1 MIYQTEFMKFSNFVY
16 NLFFIIMFFNFS
28 AIAQFLPNLPK
39 PSGQY
44 KIGSSEFLLKD
55 ETRREIFSADKN
67 AKREILVRVWYPAEN
82 VSKDAKKLPLWGKNT
97 KQIGFALAENLN
109 MPKSVMGFL
118 ALVPS
123 NSYDAAP
130 ILETKNKFPVVVF
143 SHGYT
148 PGFLAQNTAQME
160 ELASYGYVVFSVGHF
175 YESIVNILPDGRT
188 VLYDKNRRTRIFA
201 GSTKVGQLYAD
212 YSRAKTKEEKR
223 KIAKQITAEPSLTK
237 ESLQI
242 WTDDMIYA
250 LDEIER
256 MNAGKSIFKNK
267 LDLEKIGI
275 MGMSFGGATAGQ
287 LCLKDARCK
296 AGISLDGFQFGDT
309 IAESIEKPFM
319 FLQAETGATGVNRDV
334 YEDTKNDGYFLVI
347 DGAKHQNFTDFSIFA
362 SFDKN
367 KNFLGKIDGIQME
380 KIMNTY
386 ILAFFD
392 KYVRGKDSDLLD
404 KKAQKFEEVEFFS
417 HK

>member
-1 MIYQTEFMKFSNFVY
+1 MKFSKFFY
-16 NLFFIIMFFNFS
+16 NSIFIIMFFNFS

-44 KIGSSEFLLKD
+44 KIGSSDFLLKD
-55 ETRREIFSADKN
+55 ESRSEIFSSNKN
-67 AKREILVRVWYPAEN
+67 DKREILVRVWYPAQN
-82 VSKDAKKLPLWGKNT
+82 VSNDAKTLPLWGKNT
-97 KQIGFALAENLN
+97 KQIGLALAEHLN
-109 MPKSVMGFL
+109 IPKSVMGFL

-123 NSYDAAP
+123 NSYLDASL
-130 ILETKNKFPVVVF
+130 LETKAKFPVVVF

-175 YESIVNILPDGRT
+175 YESIVNVLPDGRT
-188 VLYDKNRRTRIFA
+188 ILYDKNRRGRIFA
-201 GSTKVGQLYAD
+201 GSTKSAQLYMD
-212 YSRAKTKEEKR
+212 HSRAKTKDEKR
-223 KIAKQITAEPSLTK
+223 KIAKKIQNDASLTK
-237 ESLQI
+237 ESLKI

-256 MNAGKSIFKNK
+256 MNDGKSIFKNK
-267 LDLEKIGI
+267 LDLERVGI

-287 LCLKDARCK
+287 LCLKDKRCR

-309 IAESIEKPFM
+309 IAEPIEKPFM

-334 YEDTKNDGYFLVI
+334 YEDAKADAYFLVI

-367 KNFLGKIDGIQME
+367 KNFLGKIDGTQME
-380 KIMNTY
+380 KIMNAY
-386 ILAFFD
+386 VLAFFN
-392 KYVRGKDSDLLD
+392 KYLLGKDSDLLD
-404 KKAQKFEEVEFFS
+404 KKLQKFEEVEFFS